1 MYRDRGKGRENLI
14 DKRDEN
20 KNKIVKRKI
29 KQNRANSNYME
40 KKAKIIKKMKQT
52 WTINIDSIR

>member
-1 MYRDRGKGRENLI
+1 MYRDCGKGRENLI

-29 KQNRANSNYME
+29 KTKSSRLKLYK
-40 KKAKIIKKMKQT
+40 KKAK
-52 WTINIDSIR
+52 